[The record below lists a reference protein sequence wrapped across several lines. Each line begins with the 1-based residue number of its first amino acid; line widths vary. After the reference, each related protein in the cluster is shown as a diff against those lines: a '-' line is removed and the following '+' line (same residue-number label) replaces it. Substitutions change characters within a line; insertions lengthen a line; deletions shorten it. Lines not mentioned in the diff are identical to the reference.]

1 MFLGEALTQI
11 EGLRA
16 WMSTQRELHLLGSSV
31 LVVYEGDTSVAE
43 PAGTRVCVI
52 DFCNYVDARG
62 ETDDNFGAGLDRLAD
77 VMRDIVAANA
87 SGSGRG

>member
-1 MFLGEALTQI
+1 M
-11 EGLRA
+11 
-16 WMSTQRELHLLGSSV
+16 